1 MKNHL
6 IISLLI
12 LSVGFSQQEYNHND
26 LIKMDNGLYTVKF
39 SDEPI
44 TGKVYGYFGE
54 ESNPKIVYI
63 GDIRNG
69 KREGRWKSY
78 YHSTGKKIF
87 DYNYKNGKLDGL
99 ITSWYENGQKNF
111 RGTYKDG
118 KPDGLVTKW
127 YENGQKEEEGTWK
140 DGKEDGLFT
149 EWYENGQ
156 KSFEGTYKD
165 GKSDG
170 LWIGWF
176 ENGQKENEVTYKY
189 GEIVEVI
196 GMWNKNGSVKW

>member
-54 ESNPKIVYI
+54 ENNPKIVYI

-87 DYNYKNGKLDGL
+87 DYNYKNGKLNGL
-99 ITSWYENGQKNF
+99 NTDWYENGQKNF
-111 RGTYKDG
+111 RGTYKDD
-118 KPDGLVTKW
+118 KEDGLITSW

-156 KSFEGTYKD
+156 KKYEGTIKD
-165 GKSDG
+165 DELISK
-170 LWIGWF
+170 
-176 ENGQKENEVTYKY
+176 NE
-189 GEIVEVI
+189 
-196 GMWNKNGSVKW
+196 WNEDGSVKE